1 VKIINVKE
9 ERGGRGIRG
18 GRGSVEGGMQVRSK
32 ERELV
37 SRRLNI
43 KDEGGVEEE
52 MGRKGRSTQGRERKR
67 KAEEI
72 RAICKGRRH
81 KRKGKRRVV
90 WYVGCRGGGV
100 SHL

>member
-1 VKIINVKE
+1 
-9 ERGGRGIRG
+9 
-18 GRGSVEGGMQVRSK
+18 MQTRSK
-32 ERELV
+32 ERELYRKR
-37 SRRLNI
+37 SII

-81 KRKGKRRVV
+81 KRKGKRKGCVV
-90 WYVGCRGGGV
+90 RRM
-100 SHL
+100 